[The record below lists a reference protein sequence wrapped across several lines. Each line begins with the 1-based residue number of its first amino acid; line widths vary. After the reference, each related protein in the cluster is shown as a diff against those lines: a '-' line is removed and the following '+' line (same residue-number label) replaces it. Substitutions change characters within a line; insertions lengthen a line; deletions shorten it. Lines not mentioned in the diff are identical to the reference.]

1 MFQQIESLDQ
11 QLFLWLNGFH
21 CPWGDEVMWTIS
33 SKWLWMPLYLFILYQ
48 LFKSHKK
55 EFLHILVLIII
66 VIGLSDWISSGVI
79 KDSVKRYRPSHNTE
93 LASQVHVYKQADDS
107 EYRGGTYG
115 FVSSHAANCFAIAT
129 LAFLFLRRKSKHW
142 GWLFLWAAVVAY
154 SRIYLGVHYPLDILG
169 GAMVGIA
176 VTLTI
181 YFGSLKIGFI
191 KDCEQL
197 IGPEK

>member
-1 MFQQIESLDQ
+1 MFQQIESLDR

-21 CPWGDEVMWTIS
+21 CPWGDEVMWLIS
-33 SKWLWMPLYLFILYQ
+33 SKWLWIPLYIFILTH
-48 LFKSHKK
+48 LFRTRKK
-55 EFLHILVLIII
+55 DFLRILALIAL

-79 KDSVKRYRPSHNTE
+79 KDSVKRYRPSHNTK
-93 LASQVHVYKQADDS
+93 LAPQVHVYKHADGS

-129 LAFLFLRRKSKHW
+129 LAFIFLRRKSKHW
-142 GWLFLWAAVVAY
+142 GWLCVWATLVAY

-176 VTLTI
+176 VTLAV
-181 YFGSLKIGFI
+181 YFGSLKVGFI
-191 KDCEQL
+191 KD
-197 IGPEK
+197 